1 MGTDNIKLNSGQ
13 LYFIEPDGS
22 TSLLG
27 HVIHTSV
34 ECPAEDNDISEVVVS
49 LSNLEA
55 SFTAIAKVSK
65 EAMLAITG
73 LYQTVINCCP
83 DRRVAHLAVH
93 GKTARIRR
101 KNFNRA
107 IRILEKEK

>member
-34 ECPAEDNDISEVVVS
+34 ECPAEDNDISVPVAS
-49 LSNLEA
+49 LADLEA
-55 SFTAIAKVSK
+55 SFMAIAKVSK

-73 LYQTVINCCP
+73 MYQAVVNSCP
-83 DRRVAHLAVH
+83 DKRVAHLALH
-93 GKTARIRR
+93 AKKPRTR
-101 KNFNRA
+101 KKNLNRA
-107 IRILEKEK
+107 IKILERNK